1 MILFYSMIYKNTKL
15 IRNIIKRICKNK
27 ALAFTWN
34 VKADTKVYS
43 CCKIF
48 QLVIIIKNYTTSI
61 IFNISFYSL
70 QITDFHSFEE
80 LKDEIKNDLDIFDLI
95 CHIAWDAPALTRKE
109 RAENVRKRNYWTKYG
124 DKARNVLNAI
134 LDKYA
139 ETGIEAIEDMKVLTV
154 PPITDIG
161 TPKEIIDSFG
171 GKPQYLQAIRELE
184 AEIYKVA

>member
-1 MILFYSMIYKNTKL
+1 MIYKNTKL

-80 LKDEIKNDLDIFDLI
+80 VRYESSCICWILKYVVPNYKPVLCSDLDVVSGL
-95 CHIAWDAPALTRKE
+95 E
-109 RAENVRKRNYWTKYG
+109 
-124 DKARNVLNAI
+124 
-134 LDKYA
+134 
-139 ETGIEAIEDMKVLTV
+139 LTV
-154 PPITDIG
+154 
-161 TPKEIIDSFG
+161 EH
-171 GKPQYLQAIRELE
+171 
-184 AEIYKVA
+184 